1 MKKGIVLFCAVLVL
15 FSSVSLG
22 AKKPPKSNKSAVG
35 NNRFTLGIGMEVAD
49 FYSPA
54 LKKVSTFKNPVWF
67 GPRITGWYNP
77 NSSVAVGLDV
87 GSYFFGS
94 KNQDPSLPI
103 INTYNILY
111 SGILAYKFNNGYILK
126 EDAAVSPYIFAKLQG
141 TWASNGITNAN
152 VNGFGI
158 PIGAGINFKIAN
170 NIALNVNGGYNFAI
184 KNNNDHIFFGAGIMV
199 DLGKGKEAAVDTVP
213 AVVEKPVDT
222 DGDGIYDIDD
232 ACPTVAGLAQFNGCP
247 DTDGDGIEDS
257 KDECPTVPGI
267 AEFNGCP
274 DRDGDGIPDAKDAC
288 PDEKGIAKFGGCPD
302 PDRDGDGIVNDKDK
316 CPDVPGS
323 FIAQGCPDQDGDG
336 VMDADDKCPTVPGPA
351 SNKGCPEVKE
361 EVKKR
366 LAFAARAIQ
375 FETGKAVIKPVS
387 YKILDEVA
395 SILKEYPYYDVN
407 VDGHTDNVGK
417 PAANLKLSQDRA
429 AAAVTYLIGKGI
441 PASRLVSAGYGD
453 SKPVGDNKTA
463 AGRAQNR
470 RVEFNLLFK

>member
-1 MKKGIVLFCAVLVL
+1 MKKGIVLFSALL
-15 FSSVSLG
+15 MLLSSVSLG

-35 NNRFTLGIGMEVAD
+35 NSRFSIGIGMEVAD
-49 FYSPA
+49 YYTPA

-67 GPRITGWYNP
+67 GPRITAWYNP
-77 NSSVAVGLDV
+77 NSSIAIGLDL
-87 GSYFFGS
+87 GSHAFS
-94 KNQDPSLPI
+94 SRNENSTLPI
-103 INTYNILY
+103 INTYNLLY
-111 SGILAYKFNNGYILK
+111 SGLLAYKFNNGYILK

-141 TWASNGITNAN
+141 TWSQTPVFKDN

-158 PIGAGINFKIAN
+158 PVGAGINFKIAN
-170 NIALNVNGGYNFAI
+170 NIALNINAGYNFAI
-184 KNNNDHIFFGAGIMV
+184 KNNDDHIFFGAGIMA
-199 DLGKGKEAAVDTVP
+199 DLGKGKEVAVDTTP
-213 AVVEKPVDT
+213 IIVEKPVDT
-222 DGDGIYDIDD
+222 DGDGIYDLDD
-232 ACPTVAGLAQFNGCP
+232 ACPEVAGLAQFNGCP

-257 KDECPTVPGI
+257 KDECPTVPGL

-274 DRDGDGIPDAKDAC
+274 DRDGDGIPDMKDAC
-288 PDEKGIAKFGGCPD
+288 PDVKGIAKFGGCPD
-302 PDRDGDGIVNDKDK
+302 PDRDGDGIVNEKDK
-316 CPDVPGS
+316 CPDV
-323 FIAQGCPDQDGDG
+323 A
-336 VMDADDKCPTVPGPA
+336 GPA

-375 FETGKAVIKPVS
+375 FETGKATIKPVS

-417 PAANLKLSQDRA
+417 PDKNLQLSKDRA
-429 AAAVTYLIGKGI
+429 ASAVTYLVGKGI
-441 PASRLVSAGYGD
+441 PAERLVSSGYGD
-453 SKPVGDNKTA
+453 TKPVSDNKTA